1 MNKRELKENVKRSY
15 SSTKKRKIV
24 EELRSGML
32 TIRQSTKQYQV
43 SVSILQ
49 DWSRWYYKTRL
60 LKYFRPKPS
69 LLMAPTQTT
78 LEQLK
83 RQLSEAQAQ
92 LAQEKLK
99 NTALETM
106 ISVAEKQLKI
116 EIRKKYGSKQSR
128 N

>member
-1 MNKRELKENVKRSY
+1 MNNRNLKETVKRNYPSA
-15 SSTKKRKIV
+15 KKRKIV

-60 LKYFRPKPS
+60 LKYFRPNPS
-69 LLMAPTQTT
+69 LLMEPTID
-78 LEQLK
+78 QLK
-83 RQLSEAQAQ
+83 QQLAAAQAQ

-99 NTALETM
+99 TTALETM
-106 ISVAEKQLKI
+106 ISVAEKQLNI

-128 N
+128 S